1 MPTYPSDLNDE
12 EWHLIR
18 PLFPPASKRGRP
30 RAWPIRQIVDAIFYV
45 VRGGIAWRMLPLDYP
60 PWKTVYHYF
69 RRWRIDGLW
78 GRIHRCLHQ
87 AVRGRAGRHPYASAG
102 IVDSQ
107 SVKTTEAG
115 GPRGYDAGKKVS
127 GRKRHLLVD
136 RDGLLLIAVVTPAN
150 VHDGTAASTWLFGGL
165 SPHHPRLSMIWGDSA
180 YGGVAKN
187 EWQRQPGRHLEVVRR
202 DPTTTG
208 FAVQPR
214 RWVVE
219 RTFAWLGR
227 YRRLAKDYE
236 RKVQTAEAMITI
248 AMTRLMLR
256 RLTRT

>member
-1 MPTYPSDLNDE
+1 V
-12 EWHLIR
+12 R
-18 PLFPPASKRGRP
+18 
-30 RAWPIRQIVDAIFYV
+30 RQ
-45 VRGGIAWRMLPLDYP
+45 
-60 PWKTVYHYF
+60 
-69 RRWRIDGLW
+69 
-78 GRIHRCLHQ
+78 
-87 AVRGRAGRHPYASAG
+87 AGRHPHASAA

-115 GPRGYDAGKKVS
+115 GPRGYDAGKNVA

-136 RDGLLLIAVVTPAN
+136 SLGLPLIAVVTPAN
-150 VHDGTAASTWLFGGL
+150 VHDGTAAARWLFGGL
-165 SPHHPRLSMIWGDSA
+165 SPLAGSAHWRAQPIGGLSPLHPRLSLVWGDSA
-180 YGGVAKN
+180 YGGVAKKK
-187 EWQRQPGRHLEVVRR
+187 WQRCSGRRLEVVRR
-202 DPTTTG
+202 DPASTG

-236 RKVQTAEAMITI
+236 RTVQTAEAMITL

-256 RLTRT
+256 RLAQSH